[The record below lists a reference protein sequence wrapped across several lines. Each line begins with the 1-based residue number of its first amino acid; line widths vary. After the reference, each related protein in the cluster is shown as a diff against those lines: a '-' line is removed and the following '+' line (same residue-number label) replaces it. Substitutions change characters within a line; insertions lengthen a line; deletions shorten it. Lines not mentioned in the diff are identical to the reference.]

1 MRTDRARVA
10 GGRDGEMMP
19 KGPKLLPTL
28 LALAATVLG
37 APAAAKDRD
46 RTPPPPV
53 QAPPP
58 PSPAAAWLAGPEIQ
72 TRLETNTQ
80 PELYGHYAARDYKPV
95 WLGADGSLHPAAQAL
110 VELVETAELDGID
123 TRTLNAAQLTAA
135 VR

>member
-28 LALAATVLG
+28 LGLAATVLG

-58 PSPAAAWLAGPEIQ
+58 PSPAAAWLAGPEIR
-72 TRLETNTQ
+72 TRLQTLTHPQ
-80 PELYGHYAARDYKPV
+80 LYACYAPRNCKPV
-95 WLGADGSLHPAAQAL
+95 WHGSDGALRAAA
-110 VELVETAELDGID
+110 
-123 TRTLNAAQLTAA
+123 
-135 VR
+135 